1 MKIVLPI
8 FCRDK
13 LFCESQKSFLVSLNF
28 VLTPKGESLL
38 LNLTFHDL
46 KIAGYHDELFKHRNL
61 KTKEDTLFIIE
72 AAIKSSPF

>member
-1 MKIVLPI
+1 MGRITATDENRAI

-46 KIAGYHDELFKHRNL
+46 KIAGYHDELFKQ
-61 KTKEDTLFIIE
+61 
-72 AAIKSSPF
+72 